1 MKTIFRQ
8 VSVFNGHDE
17 QLAHN
22 RDVIIEDGTI
32 AAIAEHGVSVDGAE
46 VIEGG
51 GRVLMPGL
59 IDNHVHIYA
68 TTPNVQAFRTM
79 PPTYAAHYAARFMDH
94 ALKCGFTTIRDVG
107 GGDIGAANALRD
119 KMLVGP
125 RLYFGGRAL
134 SQTGGH
140 GDLRHAEEDGLL
152 HCCGC
157 GGADNLITVVVDGVD
172 AVRAATR
179 EELRRGASHIKI
191 MGSGGVASP
200 TDPLDRCQFADEEIL
215 AIVDE
220 ATRWGSYVAAHCHP
234 TEAIRRC
241 AQLGVRTIE
250 HGSLIDQPTAAFVAE
265 KGAFVVPTLA
275 TAFALKED
283 GPKLG
288 LPPVSY
294 EKLLRVVDRMVESL
308 EIMHAEG
315 VQMGFGTDLLGA
327 AHVRQCTEFTLRAKV
342 LRPIDIL
349 RAACSV
355 NAEILNENG
364 RLGRVVEGAHADLLL
379 VDGNPLED
387 ISLLAADG
395 EKLAAIMLGGKF
407 VKRAC

>member
-8 VSVFNGHDE
+8 ATVFDGWDAK
-17 QLAHN
+17 LAGN
-22 RDVIIEDGTI
+22 RDVVVEGGEITC
-32 AAIAEHGVSVDGAE
+32 IAEHGLPTDGAE
-46 VIEGG
+46 VIDCG

-59 IDNHVHIYA
+59 IDCHVHIYA

-79 PPTYAAHYAARFMDH
+79 PPTFAAHYSARFMAH
-94 ALKCGFTTIRDVG
+94 ALKCGFTTVRDVG
-107 GGDIGAANALRD
+107 GGDIGAAKALQEE
-119 KMLVGP
+119 LVVGP

-140 GDLRHAEEDGLL
+140 GDLRHAEEDGAL

-157 GGADNLITVVVDGVD
+157 GAGDNLITVVVDGVD

-179 EELRRGASHIKI
+179 EELRRGAHHIKI

-220 ATRWGSYVAAHCHP
+220 AQRWGTYVAAHCHP
-234 TEAIRRC
+234 AEAIRRS
-241 AQLGVRTIE
+241 AALGVRSIE
-250 HGSLIDQPTAAFVAE
+250 HGSLIDTPTADFVAK

-275 TAFALKED
+275 TAFALKEE

-308 EIMHAEG
+308 EIMRSAG
-315 VQMGFGTDLLGA
+315 VSMGFGTDLLGPQ
-327 AHVRQCTEFTLRAKV
+327 HVRQCTEFGLRAKV
-342 LRPIDIL
+342 LPPIEIL
-349 RAACSV
+349 RSACAV
-355 NAEILNENG
+355 NAEILNETG
-364 RLGRVVEGAHADLLL
+364 RLGCVKEGARADLLL

-387 ISLLAADG
+387 LSLLEADG
-395 EKLAAIMLGGKF
+395 ENLLAVMLDGKF
-407 VKRAC
+407 VKRTI